1 MTENFKFLMD
11 AFGKAVR
18 GEKMPEG
25 ESVDINAV
33 MHLAE
38 NQGVKQIIFSSLCE
52 NYDVSAYELST
63 LSAVAQNIRKNNFIY
78 GIVQKLEENSIE
90 CLYLKG
96 ITVSRFYS
104 EPDARISGDTDIFV
118 NKKDVRKLRK
128 ILEENGFKLES
139 FSEAMYHFEAHHP
152 VGGLLEV
159 HYSFYRDKVKDLIFK
174 DRLRY
179 DEPRIELEINGIKV
193 KTLGINDAL
202 NYLTAHMVKHFIT
215 DGLALRQIMDLLLY
229 MNHYKAEI
237 STEAYRKL
245 WKELGFLEFIDTVS
259 GIGTKYWGFDFGEY
273 SDENVEKL
281 LSDIE
286 NGGLFGFNEKERK
299 DFLEVFFAQKYK
311 GESETVE
318 KYMNKNPVKRI
329 CGLLFPTKTYMKAKG
344 YTGVEKG
351 ICLPFSYIHRLWDL
365 FIMVLKG
372 KKSIKKSVSY
382 STYKIDNTVQS
393 DRIELMKE
401 LGMLEK

>member
-25 ESVDINAV
+25 ESVDIKAV

-139 FSEAMYHFEAHHP
+139 FTETMYHFEANHP

-159 HYSFYRDKVKDLIFK
+159 HYSFYRDKVKDLVFEDKIRCEEK
-174 DRLRY
+174 LL
-179 DEPRIELEINGIKV
+179 EIEINGMKI
-193 KTLGINDAL
+193 KTLGVNDAL

-215 DGLALRQIMDLLLY
+215 DGLALRQIMDFLLY
-229 MNHYKAEI
+229 LKHYKSEI
-237 STEAYRKL
+237 NKEAYRKL

-299 DFLEVFFAQKYK
+299 DFLDVFFAQKYK
-311 GESETVE
+311 GESEVVE

-329 CGLLFPTKTYMKAKG
+329 WGLLFPAKTYMKAKG
-344 YTGVEKG
+344 YTGVENG
-351 ICLPFSYIHRLWDL
+351 MCLPFSYIHRLWDL
-365 FIMVLKG
+365 FVSVLK
-372 KKSIKKSVSY
+372 KEKNIKKSVVY
-382 STYKIDNTVQS
+382 ETHKIINEVQA
-393 DRIELMKE
+393 DRLSLMKD
-401 LGMLEK
+401 LGILKK